1 MLIGFVASL
10 VTSFEL
16 ISLFRDELRYRCT
29 FVTMGDSDAGSFAC
43 ADGIGYLMIVI
54 AIHGVS
60 VILMLGFAVIVFGPP
75 TPKVQSRSARV
86 AGLAVVPVAF
96 FIAATAYTVV
106 QRPADDARNAN
117 YWVGPMLP
125 ATIILGVGIA
135 LIAVASTTTHAR
147 VRCIAT
153 ACAALALV
161 GAAVAQPGALPSV
174 AMSLGLLLAE
184 VFLRRGELMQKGPG
198 LPTNKG
204 VPAE

>member
-1 MLIGFVASL
+1 
-10 VTSFEL
+10 
-16 ISLFRDELRYRCT
+16 
-29 FVTMGDSDAGSFAC
+29 
-43 ADGIGYLMIVI
+43 
-54 AIHGVS
+54 
-60 VILMLGFAVIVFGPP
+60 
-75 TPKVQSRSARV
+75 
-86 AGLAVVPVAF
+86 
-96 FIAATAYTVV
+96 
-106 QRPADDARNAN
+106 
-117 YWVGPMLP
+117 MLP